1 MGTETVKV
9 QMVVRRRSYMSNFTD
24 DNNNDNDTLLTLRHD
39 DGTEVTFVRAPASV
53 FAQTDELEPIV
64 FGLPDNKV
72 YVVFNGELFDEMVE
86 DSIEKNGE
94 QYGTN
99 EAAFLPV
106 TLLLNIGIN
115 AVNDYLAEQR
125 GE

>member
-53 FAQTDELEPIV
+53 FTQIDELEPIV
-64 FGLPDNKV
+64 LGA
-72 YVVFNGELFDEMVE
+72 
-86 DSIEKNGE
+86 IRH
-94 QYGTN
+94 Q
-99 EAAFLPV
+99 
-106 TLLLNIGIN
+106 
-115 AVNDYLAEQR
+115 
-125 GE
+125 

>member
-24 DNNNDNDTLLTLRHD
+24 NNNDNDNDTLLTLRHD

-53 FAQTDELEPIV
+53 FTQIDELEPIV

-86 DSIEKNGE
+86 D
-94 QYGTN
+94 
-99 EAAFLPV
+99 
-106 TLLLNIGIN
+106 
-115 AVNDYLAEQR
+115 
-125 GE
+125 